1 MNDNE
6 RIKASVAKEA
16 AKLVLPGMTVGIGT
30 GSTAYWLIAAL
41 GERIKDGLE
50 CRAVPTSNTTRTLAI
65 KHGIPV
71 IELDEVEHLD
81 LAIDGAD
88 EIDPQLQLI
97 KGGGGSLLQEKMV
110 ADISRQFIIIA
121 DETKMVAQLG
131 KFPLPVE
138 VVPYGWEQTK
148 HKIERLG
155 CKQLSLRMQDGNP
168 FITDHGHYIVDCHF
182 NEILYPATL
191 HSRLNNLPGVV
202 ENGLFLNMADAAL
215 IGYKDGTMKEFRKVE
230 KLETDNE

>member
-6 RIKASVAKEA
+6 QIKASVGREA
-16 AKLVLPGMTVGIGT
+16 AKFVLPGMTIGIGS

-41 GERIKDGLE
+41 GERIKEGLE
-50 CRAVPTSNTTRTLAI
+50 CRAVPTSTTTRALAI
-65 KHGIPV
+65 EHHIPV
-71 IELDEVEHLD
+71 IELGEVEHVD

-110 ADISRQFIIIA
+110 ADVAQQFIIIA
-121 DETKMVAQLG
+121 DETKMVTRLG

-138 VVPYGWEQTK
+138 VVAYGWEQTK
-148 HKIERLG
+148 QKIERLG
-155 CKQLSLRMQDGNP
+155 CKHLSLRMQNGKP
-168 FITDHGHYIVDCHF
+168 LITDHGHYTLDCQF
-182 NEILYPATL
+182 DEILYPATL

-202 ENGLFLNMADAAL
+202 ENGLFLNMADTAL
-215 IGYKDGTMKEFRKVE
+215 IGYRDGSMKEFRKVE
-230 KLETDNE
+230 KSQTDN